1 MWVKICHHHPHW
13 PLFTEHAT
21 SLILILTFQKVDMS
35 EKINFD
41 DVNSVAREKKRGGGY
56 CCISLIII
64 SGHQ

>member
-35 EKINFD
+35 EKLTLMMSL
-41 DVNSVAREKKRGGGY
+41 VLQEKKKGGV
-56 CCISLIII
+56 LL
-64 SGHQ
+64 HQFDYY